1 MSWWLKRS
9 VVSADSERMAAS
21 SGQRRK
27 AAEILRGGGTQAEAA
42 KAAGVESVS
51 TIKRWLD
58 QPAFQAMVRG
68 TPDIRAGAPPRV
80 VPPRKG
86 GAFVQDER
94 LRMWVA
100 SSTGKNG
107 PGVLGSFIVPEA
119 YDDPS
124 AVVQVQVVQ
133 PDAVA
138 AVTASI
144 AAGEY
149 PAESHYIP
157 VSLAGLDQ
165 LLEDLSLFCRLGSAD
180 QRESL
185 MAWLELWT
193 FVDEDGRSSTLAE
206 SLWPGQ
212 QRFLEALL
220 RAGHVLSVKSRK
232 VGLST
237 LVCAHAAWTARI
249 RDRNASVH
257 LLSHRGDAAQE
268 LLRSLRRGLEGL
280 PPFLRLPLE
289 RETLTVLTYA
299 AGADDTRTLKAF
311 PATPNSAIE
320 TTTSHLVLDE
330 WAHTFDPEALW
341 AAVEPTLAPRA
352 TSALITTARKVD
364 DFVHNYYLRSEAGE
378 TRHTPVFVSAL
389 ERPDRTREWLDEKR
403 RQEGKLSSQRN
414 YPLSAEEAF
423 ASASEPYFAQE
434 LIERAQQ
441 DALPPSPARR
451 GDRYVKAWDVGRKK
465 DPSVCVVLR
474 APSREEAPIWRVV
487 EYMRLV
493 GQDFPAIQAEIE
505 KMHREYPGPTVIEVN
520 SIGLAILENLR
531 LPADELIPY
540 TTSQV
545 SKQAMLTE
553 IEMLLQERTLKIH
566 RDFGQ
571 LLIELRN
578 YREADGSI
586 TQDSVMALGFAVS
599 SRRLASASDTR
610 GRINVELMRE
620 LNGGGSS
627 PPPWWLDRQKIAT
640 DGLSYGLVRVV
651 REVSDPREQSAY
663 QADALAYGRNGYSTE
678 LEAMLAEGW
687 TIDDP
692 SALDRLGLR
701 LDEDGKLQRIS

>member
-1 MSWWLKRS
+1 MSWWLERS

-21 SGQRRK
+21 PGQRRK
-27 AAEILRGGGTQAEAA
+27 AAEVIRAGGTQTEAA

-68 TPDIRAGAPPRV
+68 SPDIRAGAPPRV
-80 VPPRKG
+80 GRPRKG
-86 GAFVQDER
+86 GALAQDER

-107 PGVLGSFIVPEA
+107 PEVLGSFIVPDA

-124 AVVQVQVVQ
+124 AVVQVHVVQ

-138 AVTASI
+138 AVMASI

-165 LLEDLSLFCRLGSAD
+165 LLENLSLFCRLGSVD

-185 MAWLELWT
+185 MAWLEVWT
-193 FVDEDGRSSTLAE
+193 FVDEDGRTRTLAE

-299 AGADDTRTLKAF
+299 AGPDDTRTLKAF

-330 WAHTFDPEALW
+330 WAHTFDPDALW

-352 TSALITTARKVD
+352 TSALITTARNVD
-364 DFVHNYYLRSEAGE
+364 DFVHTYYVRSEAGE

-389 ERPDRTREWLDEKR
+389 ERPDRTREWLEEKR
-403 RQEGKLSSQRN
+403 RQEGKLRSQRH
-414 YPLSAEEAF
+414 YPVSAEEAF
-423 ASASEPYFAQE
+423 ASASEPYFTQE
-434 LIERAQQ
+434 LIEGAQQ
-441 DALPPSPARR
+441 HALPPSPVRR
-451 GDRYVKAWDVGRKK
+451 GDRYVKAWDVGRK
-465 DPSVCVVLR
+465 DPSV
-474 APSREEAPIWRVV
+474 
-487 EYMRLV
+487 
-493 GQDFPAIQAEIE
+493 
-505 KMHREYPGPTVIEVN
+505 
-520 SIGLAILENLR
+520 
-531 LPADELIPY
+531 
-540 TTSQV
+540 
-545 SKQAMLTE
+545 
-553 IEMLLQERTLKIH
+553 
-566 RDFGQ
+566 
-571 LLIELRN
+571 
-578 YREADGSI
+578 
-586 TQDSVMALGFAVS
+586 
-599 SRRLASASDTR
+599 
-610 GRINVELMRE
+610 
-620 LNGGGSS
+620 
-627 PPPWWLDRQKIAT
+627 
-640 DGLSYGLVRVV
+640 
-651 REVSDPREQSAY
+651 
-663 QADALAYGRNGYSTE
+663 
-678 LEAMLAEGW
+678 
-687 TIDDP
+687 
-692 SALDRLGLR
+692 
-701 LDEDGKLQRIS
+701 